1 MPDCFSNTPY
11 NYQELD
17 YPCWGSPFKFNP
29 GNIYQDSALSQQLYN
44 HDVNTILS
52 TPISYPKVSTP
63 YGMSR
68 PNTSVFQSS
77 NTKAQQVE
85 TPHDSL
91 SFELLNGP
99 EAIYNQSRPREQS
112 SAIEPRQQSE
122 KPGESATQ
130 SMSPAHLSN
139 SRQLEHCQPY
149 KSRYSCGWQGCS
161 YEGHFKSE
169 ATLMRHIS
177 SIHVSPNKFKCEYCG
192 KGLNRKDRYKAH
204 VQMVHLGKS

>member
-63 YGMSR
+63 YEMSR

-77 NTKAQQVE
+77 NTKAQLVE
-85 TPHDSL
+85 TPHDPL

-139 SRQLEHCQPY
+139 SRQLEHWSVIIRASQRSPIANLD
-149 KSRYSCGWQGCS
+149 KASHINPDTVADG
-161 YEGHFKSE
+161 KV
-169 ATLMRHIS
+169 ALTKVTL
-177 SIHVSPNKFKCEYCG
+177 
-192 KGLNRKDRYKAH
+192 KAK
-204 VQMVHLGKS
+204 LP